1 MRFDEMTTHLE
12 ELAGKLSIRVRWEPM
27 EGAGGL
33 CQLKGKKVFIGSSV
47 QSAEQ
52 KAEALAKAL
61 ADFKL
66 DDIYVLPEVRQFVER
81 MRDA

>member
-1 MRFDEMTTHLE
+1 MRFDELVTHLE
-12 ELAGKLSIRVRWEPM
+12 ELAGKLSVQVRWDPM

-33 CQLKGKKVFIGSSV
+33 CQLKGKKIFIGSSV

-66 DDIYVLPEVRQFVER
+66 DELYLLPEVRQFIER

>member
-1 MRFDEMTTHLE
+1 MTTHLE
-12 ELAGKLSIRVRWEPM
+12 ELAEKLSIRVRWEPM
-27 EGAGGL
+27 DGAGGL

-61 ADFKL
+61 ADSKL